1 MTRRTLSA
9 SLWPRCFPRRRH
21 IAMGTSPTRDSV
33 AFSMPGPLGLALRA
47 LPRFGEKVTVSTET
61 DICEPLRCANPL
73 NSRADRSL
81 PASRSPKRQLA
92 ASITVS

>member
-21 IAMGTSPTRDSV
+21 IAMGTSPTRDPV

-61 DICEPLRCANPL
+61 DICEPLRQSTD
-73 NSRADRSL
+73 SRADRSL
-81 PASRSPKRQLA
+81 PASRSPKRQLG

>member
-9 SLWPRCFPRRRH
+9 SLWPRCFQRHRH
-21 IAMGTSPTRDSV
+21 IAMGTSPT
-33 AFSMPGPLGLALRA
+33 ATPWLFHAGPHLGLALRA

-61 DICEPLRCANPL
+61 DICEPLRQSTD
-73 NSRADRSL
+73 SRADRSL

>member
-1 MTRRTLSA
+1 MARRTLSA

-61 DICEPLRCANPL
+61 DICEPLRQSTD
-73 NSRADRSL
+73 SRADRSL
-81 PASRSPKRQLA
+81 PASRSKKQLV